1 MMLMQAIGILVSM
14 VIVLFAIGKFIDLI
28 YKSGEQEKRIKWLEH
43 GMLDLRMFVEKKY
56 KR

>member
-1 MMLMQAIGILVSM
+1 MQAIGILVSM